1 MSFQPLH
8 HTVVTTDVVG
18 SSERDDQ
25 LQIKMR
31 GDLYEILGRALK
43 RQSLDIAAL
52 NPADLGDG
60 FRLHAPATVSPL
72 VMVSPFIEH
81 LLAEVRLHR
90 RSANETS
97 RLRLRVAIHMGLL
110 HREEQ
115 GGWAGRTLTECA
127 RLLDAPA
134 ARELIAEAPDAD
146 LVVVVSDAIYDA
158 VVCQGYGPAPE
169 DFQRIPVVVKESS
182 FQAWAYVPRQHVSA
196 PSSAM
201 ARGRDR
207 DGSTAA
213 GEAGG
218 PTGAVPATPGVVLGS
233 ARAVIQ
239 NGVPGWSGTAGR
251 RAGSRDD

>member
-18 SSERDDQ
+18 SSARDDQ

-43 RQSLDIAAL
+43 RQGLDIAAL

-60 FRLHAPATVSPL
+60 FRLHAPAAVSPL
-72 VMVSPFIEH
+72 VMVSPFVEH

-97 RLRLRVAIHMGLL
+97 RLRLRVAVHMGLL
-110 HREEQ
+110 NREEQ

-134 ARELIAEAPDAD
+134 VRELIAEAPDAD
-146 LVVVVSDAIYDA
+146 LVVVVSDAVYDA

-169 DFQRIPVVVKESS
+169 DFRRIPVVVKESS
-182 FQAWAYVPRQHVSA
+182 FYAWAYVPRHQA
-196 PSSAM
+196 GGPITGP

-207 DGSTAA
+207 AGSDFV

-218 PTGAVPATPGVVLGS
+218 PADAITAAPGVVLGS

-239 NGVPGWSGTAGR
+239 NGGHSRLGTAGR